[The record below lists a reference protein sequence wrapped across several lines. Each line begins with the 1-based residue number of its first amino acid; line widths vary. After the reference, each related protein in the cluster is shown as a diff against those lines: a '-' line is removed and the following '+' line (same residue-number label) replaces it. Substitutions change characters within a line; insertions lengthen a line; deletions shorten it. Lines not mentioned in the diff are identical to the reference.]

1 MRLND
6 EQKMAIEST
15 SMNTIVIAG
24 AGTGKTSTIIGRVNY
39 LLEHDVNPESI
50 LILSFTKKS
59 AKEIQGRIGNNKI
72 HATTFHGWS
81 LSLFKSFNHSKI
93 SILDR
98 DDQLD
103 LMAIARGKRDK
114 QFPKK
119 DILVKIYSYCRNTN
133 MKLQDYLNEFY
144 LKLSPLF
151 DEILVVFKS
160 YEALKKERRYL
171 DYDDLLN
178 VAAKIMSFP
187 KYREIVLEKIKYILI
202 DEMQDTNFI
211 QWEIVKPLLD
221 RVNLYCVGDDA
232 QSIYA
237 FRGSNYKFVL
247 CTRQK

>member
-1 MRLND
+1 MDFNNIRLND
-6 EQKMAIEST
+6 EQKMATEST

-59 AKEIQGRIGNNKI
+59 AKEIQGRIGNKKI

-81 LSLFKSFNHSKI
+81 LSLLKSFDHSKI

-144 LKLSPLF
+144 FSVHDKN
-151 DEILVVFKS
+151 
-160 YEALKKERRYL
+160 R
-171 DYDDLLN
+171 
-178 VAAKIMSFP
+178 
-187 KYREIVLEKIKYILI
+187 
-202 DEMQDTNFI
+202 
-211 QWEIVKPLLD
+211 
-221 RVNLYCVGDDA
+221 
-232 QSIYA
+232 
-237 FRGSNYKFVL
+237 
-247 CTRQK
+247 